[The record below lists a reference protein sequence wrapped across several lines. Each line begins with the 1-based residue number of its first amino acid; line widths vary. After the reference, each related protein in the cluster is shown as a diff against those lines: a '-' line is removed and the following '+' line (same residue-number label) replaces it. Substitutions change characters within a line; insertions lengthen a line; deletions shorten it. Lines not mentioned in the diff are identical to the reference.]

1 MRTRNVV
8 ILSVA
13 AATAAVAIAVLRHG
27 RGAIGKHV
35 AGGILVGDAA
45 LYDALSHRLLLGS
58 FFDRVAAD
66 VAAVATERGDVL
78 EVGCGPGR
86 LSVALVARG
95 LEVTGLDLDPAMIDR
110 ARANAGMADLPADLV
125 PTFTVGDV
133 ASLPFPDATFDA
145 VVSTLSMHHW
155 DDREAGLSEIGRVLR
170 PGRRALVWDLRAG
183 VVPLHRD
190 VPDALG
196 FEPPPSLE
204 LVGATQWRWPLG
216 LKLTHRIELAR
227 IG

>member
-13 AATAAVAIAVLRHG
+13 AATAVAIAAVRHG
-27 RGAIGKHV
+27 RGGIGKHV
-35 AGGILVGDAA
+35 PGGILVGDAA
-45 LYDALSHRLLLGS
+45 VYDAFSHRLLLGS
-58 FFDRVAAD
+58 FFDRIADD
-66 VAAVATERGDVL
+66 VAAVAPQGGDVL

-86 LSVALVARG
+86 LSVALAARG
-95 LEVTGLDLDPAMIDR
+95 LGVTGLDLDPAMIDR
-110 ARANAGMADLPADLV
+110 ARSNAGRADPPADRT

-133 ASLPFPDATFDA
+133 ASLPFPDASFDV

-155 DDREAGLSEIGRVLR
+155 DDREAGLVEIGRVLR
-170 PGRRALVWDLRAG
+170 PGGRALVWDLRAG

-190 VPDALG
+190 VPDPLG
-196 FEPPPSLE
+196 VGPPPSLE
-204 LVGATQWRWPLG
+204 LAGATPWRWPLG

>member
-13 AATAAVAIAVLRHG
+13 VATAVAIAAVRHG
-27 RGAIGKHV
+27 RGGIGKH
-35 AGGILVGDAA
+35 APGGILVGDAA
-45 LYDALSHRLLLGS
+45 VYDAFSHRLLFGS
-58 FFDRVAAD
+58 FFDRIAYD
-66 VAAVATERGDVL
+66 VAAVAPQGGDVL

-86 LSVALVARG
+86 LSVALGARG
-95 LEVTGLDLDPAMIDR
+95 LDVTGLDLDPAMIDR
-110 ARANAGMADLPADLV
+110 ARSNAGRADPPADHT
-125 PTFTVGDV
+125 PKFTVGDV
-133 ASLPFPDATFDA
+133 ASLPFPDASFDV

-155 DDREAGLSEIGRVLR
+155 DDREAGLVEIGRVLR
-170 PGRRALVWDLRAG
+170 PGGRALVWDLRAG

-190 VPDALG
+190 VPDPLG
-196 FEPPPSLE
+196 VEPPPSLE
-204 LVGATQWRWPLG
+204 LAGTTPWRWPLG

>member
-1 MRTRNVV
+1 M
-8 ILSVA
+8 
-13 AATAAVAIAVLRHG
+13 RHG

-35 AGGILVGDAA
+35 PGGILVGDAA
-45 LYDALSHRLLLGS
+45 IYDAFSHRLLLGS
-58 FFDRVAAD
+58 FFDRIALD
-66 VAAVATERGDVL
+66 VAAVAPEEGDVL

-86 LSVALVARG
+86 LSVALAARG
-95 LEVTGLDLDPAMIDR
+95 LGVTGLDLDPAMIDR
-110 ARANAGMADLPADLV
+110 ARWNAGRADPPADRT

-133 ASLPFPDATFDA
+133 ASLPFPDASFDV

-155 DDREAGLSEIGRVLR
+155 DDRQGGLAEIGRVLR
-170 PGRRALVWDLRAG
+170 PGGRALVWDLRAG

-190 VPDALG
+190 VPDPLG
-196 FEPPPSLE
+196 VEPPPSLE
-204 LVGATQWRWPLG
+204 LAGATPWPWPLG

>member
-13 AATAAVAIAVLRHG
+13 GATAAAAIAALRHG

-35 AGGILVGDAA
+35 PGGILVGDAA

-58 FFDRVAAD
+58 FFDRIADD
-66 VAAVATERGDVL
+66 VAAVTPDRGDVL

-86 LSVALVARG
+86 LSVALSARG
-95 LEVTGLDLDPAMIDR
+95 LEMTGLDLDPTMIDR
-110 ARANAGMADLPADLV
+110 ARANAAKADPPARLT

-155 DDREAGLSEIGRVLR
+155 DDREAGLAEIGRVLR
-170 PGRRALVWDLRAG
+170 PGGRALVWDLRTG

-190 VPDALG
+190 VPDPLG

-204 LVGATQWRWPLG
+204 LAGATPWRWPLG
-216 LKLTHRIELAR
+216 LKLTQRIELAR